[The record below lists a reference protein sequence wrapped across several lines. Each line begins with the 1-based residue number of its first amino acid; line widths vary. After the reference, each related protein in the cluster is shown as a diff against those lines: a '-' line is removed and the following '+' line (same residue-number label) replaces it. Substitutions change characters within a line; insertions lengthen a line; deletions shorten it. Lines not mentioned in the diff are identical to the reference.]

1 MKKGILILLLLV
13 SNQVF
18 SQLTSPS
25 SRILI
30 NKDTLTCL
38 KDTEIKIINKIA
50 ASERFYHSIYDTH
63 LSKIANLEKQIS
75 ILDVIAND
83 YKVSFEAKT
92 KQYDALNMQYK
103 LKQDEYN
110 QLESSYWILDA
121 KKTTWKT
128 ISIVGIP
135 VSFVG
140 GVLLTVKLLN

>member
-13 SNQVF
+13 SNQLF
-18 SQLTSPS
+18 SQLTSQS

-38 KDTEIKIINKIA
+38 KDTEIKIINKLA
-50 ASERFYHSIYDTH
+50 AAERFYHSMYDTH

-83 YKVSFEAKT
+83 YKVSFEAKSN
-92 KQYDALNMQYK
+92 QYESLQMQYELRVK
-103 LKQDEYN
+103 EYDE
-110 QLESSYWILDA
+110 LESSYWTLNA

-128 ISIVGIP
+128 LTIVGIP

>member
-18 SQLTSPS
+18 SQLTSTS

-50 ASERFYHSIYDTH
+50 ASERFYHSMYDTH

-75 ILDVIAND
+75 TLDMIAND
-83 YKVSFEAKT
+83 YKISFEGKSSQYESLSMRYDLKAK
-92 KQYDALNMQYK
+92 
-103 LKQDEYN
+103 EYEE
-110 QLESSYWILDA
+110 LESSYWILDT

-128 ISIVGIP
+128 LTIVGIP

-140 GVLLTVKLLN
+140 GVLLTAKLLN

>member
-1 MKKGILILLLLV
+1 M
-13 SNQVF
+13 
-18 SQLTSPS
+18 
-25 SRILI
+25 
-30 NKDTLTCL
+30 
-38 KDTEIKIINKIA
+38 
-50 ASERFYHSIYDTH
+50 YDTH

-83 YKVSFEAKT
+83 YKVSYEAKI
-92 KQYDALNMQYK
+92 KQYEALDMQYK

-110 QLESSYWILDA
+110 ELESSYWILDT

>member
-38 KDTEIKIINKIA
+38 KDTEIKIINKMA
-50 ASERFYHSIYDTH
+50 ASERFYHSMYNNHIG
-63 LSKIANLEKQIS
+63 KIANLEKQLS
-75 ILDVIAND
+75 TLDMIAND
-83 YKVSFEAKT
+83 YKTSYEA
-92 KQYDALNMQYK
+92 K
-103 LKQDEYN
+103 LKQYETLDVQYQLTKDDYDE
-110 QLESSYWILDA
+110 LENSYWIVEA
-121 KKTTWKT
+121 KRNTWKALT
-128 ISIVGIP
+128 IAGIP
-135 VSFVG
+135 ISFVG

>member
-1 MKKGILILLLLV
+1 M
-13 SNQVF
+13 
-18 SQLTSPS
+18 
-25 SRILI
+25 
-30 NKDTLTCL
+30 
-38 KDTEIKIINKIA
+38 
-50 ASERFYHSIYDTH
+50 YDTH

-83 YKVSFEAKT
+83 YKVSYEAKI
-92 KQYDALNMQYK
+92 KQYEALDMQYK
-103 LKQDEYN
+103 LKQDEYDE
-110 QLESSYWILDA
+110 LESSYWILDT

>member
-1 MKKGILILLLLV
+1 
-13 SNQVF
+13 
-18 SQLTSPS
+18 
-25 SRILI
+25 
-30 NKDTLTCL
+30 LTCL

-50 ASERFYHSIYDTH
+50 ASERFYHSMYDTH

-83 YKVSFEAKT
+83 YKVSYEAKF
-92 KQYDALNMQYK
+92 KQYEALDMQYQ
-103 LKQDEYN
+103 LKKGEYDE
-110 QLESSYWILDA
+110 LESSYWILDA

>member
-1 MKKGILILLLLV
+1 M
-13 SNQVF
+13 
-18 SQLTSPS
+18 
-25 SRILI
+25 
-30 NKDTLTCL
+30 
-38 KDTEIKIINKIA
+38 
-50 ASERFYHSIYDTH
+50 YDTH

-83 YKVSFEAKT
+83 YKNSYEAKT
-92 KQYDALNMQYK
+92 KQYEALDMQYK
-103 LKQDEYN
+103 LKQDEYDE
-110 QLESSYWILDA
+110 LESSYWILDT